1 MPDYH
6 EEELLGKA
14 YDGRLMARLL
24 TYLGPYRASV
34 VAAFFLIL
42 ASSVLNLVGPYLTKV
57 AIDDY
62 IAQGDLAGL
71 KLIAGL
77 YVLALLVQFVLSYL
91 QVYVM
96 NLTGQRIMFDMR
108 REIFGHLQKL
118 HPAFFDRNPVGR
130 LVTRVTADVDALN
143 ELFTSGVVTVF
154 GDIFML
160 VGIMVVLIS
169 LNWKLA
175 LVSFAV
181 LPPLFAVSLVFK
193 KRVRETYRRV
203 RTRIARINAF
213 NQESITGMEVVQ
225 LFRQEPRKFV
235 QFSKLNREHMD
246 ANLDSILYYAL
257 FYPTVELLGATA
269 IALIIW
275 YGGGQILTGGL
286 TLGALVAFIQYSE
299 RFYRPIADLT
309 EKLNIL
315 QSAMASSER
324 IFKLL
329 DTEPAI
335 IDAPRE
341 RRPVRLEG
349 RIEFQG
355 AWFSYQSYGDRQEP
369 NWILKDIN
377 LQIEPGERIAV
388 VGHTGAGKTTLTS
401 LLLRF
406 YDVQKG
412 QVLLDG
418 VDLREW
424 NLSELRRQFGIV
436 LQDVH
441 LFSGTI
447 ASNIRLGSPNISDR
461 DIAEAAA
468 NVHLDR
474 FVARLPRGLDEEV
487 GERGSSLSAGQK
499 QLISFARALAH
510 DPRVLILDEA
520 TSSVDTETELL
531 IREALERLMV
541 GRTSIVIAHRLS
553 TVQKAD
559 RIVVLHKGS
568 IREVGTHQDLLAQ
581 RGIYYRLYQ
590 LQYQDQ
596 EVTLS
601 TDTLTPAERADSH
614 R

>member
-1 MPDYH
+1 MPEYH
-6 EEELLGKA
+6 EEEALGKA
-14 YDGRLMARLL
+14 YDSRLMARLL
-24 TYLGPYRASV
+24 TYLRPYRLAV
-34 VAAFFLIL
+34 FVAFILIL
-42 ASSVLNLVGPYLTKV
+42 ATSALSLVGPYLTKV

-62 IAQGDLAGL
+62 IGAGDLAGL
-71 KLIAGL
+71 NLVAVL
-77 YVLALLVQFVLSYL
+77 YILALLVQFFVSYA

-96 NLTGQRIMFDMR
+96 NSTGQRIMLDMR
-108 REIFGHLQKL
+108 REIFGHLQRL

-130 LVTRVTADVDALN
+130 LVTRVTTDVDALN

-160 VGIMVVLIS
+160 VGIMVVLIY
-169 LNWKLA
+169 LDWKLA

-181 LPPLFAVSLVFK
+181 LPPLFAVSIVFK
-193 KRVRETYRRV
+193 RRVRETYRRV
-203 RTRIARINAF
+203 RTRIAGINAF
-213 NQESITGMEVVQ
+213 NQESISGMEVIQ
-225 LFRQEPRKFV
+225 LFRQEARKDE
-235 QFSKLNREHMD
+235 QFRGLNRRHME

-257 FYPTVELLGATA
+257 FYPTVELLGAIA

-275 YGGGQILTGGL
+275 YGGGQILSGVL

-299 RFYRPIADLT
+299 KFYRPIADLT
-309 EKLNIL
+309 EKFNIL

-335 IDAPRE
+335 VGPMKTE
-341 RRPVRLEG
+341 RPTRPEG
-349 RIEFQG
+349 RIRFDG
-355 AWFSYQSYGDRQEP
+355 VWFSYGSHGED
-369 NWILKDIN
+369 NWVLKDID
-377 LQIEPGERIAV
+377 LEIKPGERIAI

-401 LLLRF
+401 ILLRF

-412 QVLLDG
+412 RVLLDG

-424 NLSELRRQFGIV
+424 DLKELRQQFGIV

-441 LFSGTI
+441 LFSGSI
-447 ASNIRLGSPNISDR
+447 ASNIRLGSPDISDA
-461 DIAEAAA
+461 DIVEAAA

-474 FVARLPRGLDEEV
+474 FVARLPRGFEEQV

-520 TSSVDTETELL
+520 TSSVDTETEIL

-559 RIVVLHKGS
+559 RIVVLHKGR
-568 IREVGTHQDLLAQ
+568 IREVGTHQDLLAE

-596 EVTLS
+596 EALPA
-601 TDTLTPAERADSH
+601 TDLTPAERADS
-614 R
+614 RN

>member
-1 MPDYH
+1 MPEYH

-14 YDGRLMARLL
+14 YDSRLMARLL
-24 TYLGPYRASV
+24 TYLHPYRLSV
-34 VAAFFLIL
+34 FVAFILIL
-42 ASSVLNLVGPYLTKV
+42 AISALKLVGPYLTKV

-62 IAQGDLAGL
+62 IAEGDLAGL
-71 KLIAGL
+71 NVVAGL
-77 YVLALLVQFVLSYL
+77 YILALVAQFVLSYF

-96 NLTGQRIMFDMR
+96 NLTGQRIMLDMR

-130 LVTRVTADVDALN
+130 LVTRVTTDVDALN

-193 KRVRETYRRV
+193 RRVRETYRRV
-203 RTRIARINAF
+203 RTRIAGINAF
-213 NQESITGMEVVQ
+213 NQESISGMQVVQ
-225 LFRQEPRKFV
+225 LFRQEGRKYD
-235 QFSKLNREHMD
+235 QFRDLNRRHMA

-269 IALIIW
+269 IGLIIW
-275 YGGGQILTGGL
+275 YGGGQILVGGL

-299 RFYRPIADLT
+299 KFFRPIADLT
-309 EKLNIL
+309 EKFNIL

-335 IDAPRE
+335 IGPSE
-341 RRPVRLEG
+341 VKRPARVEG
-349 RIEFQG
+349 RLRFDG
-355 AWFSYQSYGDRQEP
+355 VWFSYGSSDQ
-369 NWILKDIN
+369 NWVLQDIN
-377 LQIEPGERIAV
+377 LEVEPGERIAI

-412 QVLLDG
+412 RILLDG
-418 VDLREW
+418 VDVRAWDLT
-424 NLSELRRQFGIV
+424 ELRQHFGIV

-441 LFSGTI
+441 LFSGSI
-447 ASNIRLGSPNISDR
+447 ASNIRLGSSSIGDE
-461 DIAEAAA
+461 DIVRAAA
-468 NVHLDR
+468 NVHLDQ
-474 FVARLPRGLDEEV
+474 FVKRLPRGFDEEV
-487 GERGSSLSAGQK
+487 GERGASLSAGQK

-510 DPRVLILDEA
+510 DPQVLILDEA

-559 RIVVLHKGS
+559 RIVVLHKGR

-596 EVTLS
+596 EVVPATN
-601 TDTLTPAERADSH
+601 LTPAERADSH
-614 R
+614 A

>member
-1 MPDYH
+1 MPDHH

-14 YDGRLMARLL
+14 YDSRLMARLL

-34 VAAFFLIL
+34 AVAFILIL
-42 ASSVLNLVGPYLTKV
+42 AISALRLVGPYLTKV

-62 IAQGDLAGL
+62 IAEGDLAGL
-71 KLIAGL
+71 NLIAVL
-77 YVLALLVQFVLSYL
+77 YISALLAQFVLSYG

-130 LVTRVTADVDALN
+130 LITRVTTDVDALN

-175 LVSFAV
+175 LVTFAV
-181 LPPLFAVSLVFK
+181 LPPLFAVSIVFK
-193 KRVRETYRRV
+193 RRVRETYRRV
-203 RTRIARINAF
+203 RTRIAGINAF
-213 NQESITGMEVVQ
+213 NQESISGMEVVQ
-225 LFRQEPRKFV
+225 LFGQEPRKLD
-235 QFSKLNREHMD
+235 QFSKLNRRHME

-275 YGGGQILTGGL
+275 YGGGQILVGGL

-299 RFYRPIADLT
+299 KFFRPIADLT
-309 EKLNIL
+309 EKFNIL

-335 IDAPRE
+335 AGPSQAQ
-341 RRPVRLEG
+341 RPASMEG
-349 RIEFQG
+349 RLSFDG
-355 AWFSYQSYGDRQEP
+355 VWFSYGSPGGD
-369 NWILKDIN
+369 NWVLKDID
-377 LQIEPGERIAV
+377 LQIEPGERIAI

-406 YDVQKG
+406 YDVQRG
-412 QVLLDG
+412 RILLDG
-418 VDLREW
+418 VDVRDW
-424 NLSELRRQFGIV
+424 NLTELRQQFGIV

-441 LFSGTI
+441 LFSGSI
-447 ASNIRLGSPNISDR
+447 ASNIRLGSPAISDA
-461 DIAEAAA
+461 DIASAAA

-474 FVARLPRGLDEEV
+474 FVERLPRGFDEEV
-487 GERGSSLSAGQK
+487 GERGSSLSGGQK

-559 RIVVLHKGS
+559 RIVVLHKGR

-581 RGIYYRLYQ
+581 RGIYHRLYE

-596 EVTLS
+596 EVVPS
-601 TDTLTPAERADSH
+601 TDLAPAEGADSH
-614 R
+614 P

>member
-1 MPDYH
+1 MPEYH

-14 YDGRLMARLL
+14 YDSRLMARLL

-34 VAAFFLIL
+34 VVAFILIL
-42 ASSVLNLVGPYLTKV
+42 AISALRLVGPYLTKV

-62 IAQGDLAGL
+62 IAEGDLAGL
-71 KLIAGL
+71 NLIAGL
-77 YVLALLVQFVLSYL
+77 YISALLAQFVLSYF

-130 LVTRVTADVDALN
+130 LITRVTTDVDALN

-160 VGIMVVLIS
+160 VGIMVVLLS

-175 LVSFAV
+175 LVIFAV
-181 LPPLFAVSLVFK
+181 LPPLFAVSIVFK
-193 KRVRETYRRV
+193 RRVRETYRRV
-203 RTRIARINAF
+203 RTRIAGINAF
-213 NQESITGMEVVQ
+213 NQESISGMEVVQ
-225 LFRQEPRKFV
+225 LFGQEPRKLA
-235 QFSKLNREHMD
+235 QFSKLNRRHME

-257 FYPTVELLGATA
+257 FYPTVELVGATA

-275 YGGGQILTGGL
+275 YGGGQILVGGL

-299 RFYRPIADLT
+299 KFFRPIADLT
-309 EKLNIL
+309 EKFNIL

-335 IDAPRE
+335 AGPSQAQ
-341 RRPVRLEG
+341 RPARVKGRLG
-349 RIEFQG
+349 FDG
-355 AWFSYQSYGDRQEP
+355 VWFSYGSPGGD
-369 NWILKDIN
+369 NWVLKDID
-377 LQIEPGERIAV
+377 LQVEPGERVAI

-406 YDVQKG
+406 YDVQRG
-412 QVLLDG
+412 RILLDG
-418 VDLREW
+418 VDVRDW
-424 NLSELRRQFGIV
+424 NLTELRQQFGIV

-441 LFSGTI
+441 LFSGSI
-447 ASNIRLGSPNISDR
+447 ASNIRLGSLAISDA

-474 FVARLPRGLDEEV
+474 FVERLPRGFDEEV

-559 RIVVLHKGS
+559 RIVVLHKGR

-596 EVTLS
+596 EVVPS
-601 TDTLTPAERADSH
+601 TDLTPAERADSH
-614 R
+614 P

>member
-14 YDGRLMARLL
+14 YDSRLMARLL
-24 TYLGPYRASV
+24 TYLGPYRVSV
-34 VAAFFLIL
+34 VVAFFLIL
-42 ASSVLNLVGPYLTKV
+42 AISALKLVGPYLTKV

-71 KLIAGL
+71 NLVAGL
-77 YVLALLVQFVLSYL
+77 YILALLAQFVLSYL

-108 REIFGHLQKL
+108 RAIFGHLQKL
-118 HPAFFDRNPVGR
+118 NPAFFDRNPVGR
-130 LVTRVTADVDALN
+130 LVTRVTTDVDALN

-154 GDIFML
+154 GDVFML

-181 LPPLFAVSLVFK
+181 LPPLFAVSMVFK
-193 KRVRETYRRV
+193 RRVRGVYRKV

-213 NQESITGMEVVQ
+213 NQESISGMEVIQ
-225 LFRQEPRKFV
+225 LFRQEPRKFA
-235 QFSKLNREHMD
+235 QFNELNRQHMN
-246 ANLDSILYYAL
+246 ANLETILYYAL

-269 IALIIW
+269 IGLIIW
-275 YGGGQILTGGL
+275 YGGGQILVGGL

-299 RFYRPIADLT
+299 KFFRPIADLT
-309 EKLNIL
+309 EKFNIL

-324 IFKLL
+324 IFELL
-329 DTEPAI
+329 DTQPAI
-335 IDAPRE
+335 VD
-341 RRPVRLEG
+341 PVRAQRPMHPEG
-349 RIEFQG
+349 RIDFE
-355 AWFSYQSYGDRQEP
+355 AVRFSYQDED
-369 NWILKDIN
+369 WVLKDID
-377 LQIEPGERIAV
+377 LHIEPGERIAI

-406 YDVQKG
+406 YDAKKG
-412 QVLLDG
+412 TILLDG
-418 VDLREW
+418 IDLRDW
-424 NLSELRRQFGIV
+424 NLTELRQQFGIV

-447 ASNIRLGSPNISDR
+447 ASNIRLGSREISDE
-461 DIAEAAA
+461 DIADAAA

-474 FVARLPRGLDEEV
+474 FITELPKGFDEPV
-487 GERGSSLSAGQK
+487 GERGASLSAGQK

-520 TSSVDTETELL
+520 TSSVDTETEIL

-553 TVQKAD
+553 TVQSAD
-559 RIVVLHKGS
+559 RIVVLHKGRV
-568 IREVGTHQDLLAQ
+568 REVGTHQDLLAQ

-596 EVTLS
+596 EVALS
-601 TDTLTPAERADSH
+601 TNTMAPAEPADSH
-614 R
+614 P

>member
-1 MPDYH
+1 MPEYH
-6 EEELLGKA
+6 EEEALGKA
-14 YDGRLMARLL
+14 YDSRLMARLL
-24 TYLGPYRASV
+24 TYLNPYRGSV
-34 VAAFFLIL
+34 FVAFILIL
-42 ASSVLNLVGPYLTKV
+42 AISALKLVGPYLTKV

-62 IAQGDLAGL
+62 IAEGDLAGL
-71 KLIAGL
+71 NLIAGL
-77 YVLALLVQFVLSYL
+77 YLLALLVEFVISYA

-96 NLTGQRIMFDMR
+96 NSTGQRIMLDMR

-130 LVTRVTADVDALN
+130 LVTRVTTDVDALN

-181 LPPLFAVSLVFK
+181 LPPLFAVSIVFK
-193 KRVRETYRRV
+193 RRVRETYRRV
-203 RTRIARINAF
+203 RTRIAGINAF
-213 NQESITGMEVVQ
+213 NQESISGMEVIQ
-225 LFRQEPRKFV
+225 LFRQEGRKDE
-235 QFSKLNREHMD
+235 QFRGLNRRHME

-269 IALIIW
+269 VGLIIW
-275 YGGGQILTGGL
+275 YGGGQILAGVL

-299 RFYRPIADLT
+299 KFYRPIADLT
-309 EKLNIL
+309 EKFNIL

-329 DTEPAI
+329 DTKPAI
-335 IDAPRE
+335 VGPTKVQ
-341 RRPVRLEG
+341 RPARAEG
-349 RIEFQG
+349 RIRFDG
-355 AWFSYQSYGDRQEP
+355 VWFSYGSYGED
-369 NWILKDIN
+369 NWVLKDID
-377 LQIEPGERIAV
+377 LEIRPGERIAI

-401 LLLRF
+401 ILLRF

-412 QVLLDG
+412 RVLLDG
-418 VDLREW
+418 VDLRDW
-424 NLSELRRQFGIV
+424 DLKELRQKFGIV

-441 LFSGTI
+441 LFSGSI
-447 ASNIRLGSPNISDR
+447 ASNIRLGSPAISDA

-474 FVARLPRGLDEEV
+474 FVERLPRGFEEEV

-510 DPRVLILDEA
+510 DPKVLILDEA

-559 RIVVLHKGS
+559 RIVVLHKGR
-568 IREVGTHQDLLAQ
+568 IREVGTHQDLLAE

-596 EVTLS
+596 ENVPA
-601 TDTLTPAERADSH
+601 TDLTPAQRADS
-614 R
+614 RT